1 MTNILMKRG
10 PTAKVGAYTGSEGEL
25 VVDTTKKTILVQD
38 GKTAG
43 GIVLAKY
50 SDIPTKISQLAN
62 DVNFS
67 QLTSANATV
76 DANIGTPSVTVSVT
90 GSGNNKGLKFDFKN
104 LKGAAGVKG
113 EKGDTGP
120 QGPQGIQ
127 GPQGPAGALSTISGG
142 ARKQLAFYMPKT
154 TGYTAAVNYGS
165 INNQQGKSY
174 SSPVVER
181 DAYGRVVNVGYAY
194 INCDCNC
201 NCDCSTGND

>member
-10 PTAKVGAYTGSEGEL
+10 PTAKVSVYTGSEGEL

-38 GKTAG
+38 GTNAG
-43 GIVLAKY
+43 GTVLAKY
-50 SDIPTKISQLAN
+50 SDIPTKISQLTN

-67 QLTSANATV
+67 QLNTATATV

-104 LKGAAGVKG
+104 LKGA
-113 EKGDTGP
+113 TGAT
-120 QGPQGIQ
+120 GST
-127 GPQGPAGALSTISGG
+127 STISGG

-154 TGYTAAVNYGS
+154 TGYTAAHDYGV
-165 INNQQGKSY
+165 IDKNQGKSY